1 MSPIP
6 ITPLLSEI
14 ITYGLG
20 MEMPTP
26 TYLPLDPAFR
36 SLKLLLDYSVFR
48 ICPNSE
54 DSLKTGRRRESHEQ
68 PPPIQQSQSEHTTG
82 HLMKA
87 LVRKPLALPSSL
99 PVFALWCT
107 TIYITIFL

>member
-14 ITYGLG
+14 MITYGLG

-36 SLKLLLDYSVFR
+36 SLKLLLDHSLFSVK
-48 ICPNSE
+48 N
-54 DSLKTGRRRESHEQ
+54 
-68 PPPIQQSQSEHTTG
+68 
-82 HLMKA
+82 
-87 LVRKPLALPSSL
+87 LPQ
-99 PVFALWCT
+99 F
-107 TIYITIFL
+107 